1 MGDEDKTV
9 LDGNETVYESE
20 TTFFDAT
27 IYDASVKGD
36 EKNPADVFREYDEVS
51 KGVY

>member
-20 TTFFDAT
+20 KLLFLMRL
-27 IYDASVKGD
+27 YMMH
-36 EKNPADVFREYDEVS
+36 R
-51 KGVY
+51 